1 MNMKLVQ
8 EVTASQIRNDLPTI
22 AIGDTVIVGVNIIEG
37 NKKRVQDY
45 QGLVIKMRGSGVSKS
60 FTVRK
65 NSNGVGVERVFPMN
79 SPIVAY
85 VKVVSHGKV
94 RRAKLYYLRNRVG
107 KATRVKED
115 VLATNEAKEAATE
128 AKDAE

>member
-8 EVTASQIRNDLPTI
+8 EVTATQIRSDIPEI
-22 AIGDTVIVGVNIIEG
+22 KIGDTVVVGVNIIEG

-45 QGLVIKMRGSGVSKS
+45 QGLVIKKRGEGVSKS

-65 NSNGVGVERVFPMN
+65 ISNGVGVERVFPIN
-79 SPIVAY
+79 SPIIAY

-94 RRAKLYYLRNRVG
+94 RRAKLYYLRALKG
-107 KATRVKED
+107 KASRVTQKI
-115 VLATNEAKEAATE
+115 
-128 AKDAE
+128 

>member
-37 NKKRVQDY
+37 SKKRVQDY
-45 QGLVIKMRGSGVSKS
+45 QGLVIKMKGTGVSKS

-65 NSNGVGVERVFPMN
+65 ISNGVGVERVFPMN
-79 SPIVAY
+79 SPVIAY

-94 RRAKLYYLRNRVG
+94 RRAKLYYLRDRKG
-107 KATRVKED
+107 KS
-115 VLATNEAKEAATE
+115 AKI
-128 AKDAE
+128 KQKI

>member
-1 MNMKLVQ
+1 MNMNLVK
-8 EVTASQIRNDLPTI
+8 EITATQIRTDLPEI

-45 QGLVIKMRGSGVSKS
+45 QGLVISQRGEGVSKS

-65 NSNGVGVERVFPMN
+65 NSNGVGVERVFPLN
-79 SPIVAY
+79 SPIIAY

-94 RRAKLYYLRNRVG
+94 RRAKLYYLRSRKG
-107 KATRVKED
+107 KA
-115 VLATNEAKEAATE
+115 AKVAQ
-128 AKDAE
+128 KI

>member
-8 EVTASQIRNDLPTI
+8 EVTASQIRNDIPTI

-37 NKKRVQDY
+37 SKKRVQDY
-45 QGLVIKMRGSGVSKS
+45 QGLVIKMKGTGVSKS

-65 NSNGVGVERVFPMN
+65 ISNGVGVERVFPMN
-79 SPIVAY
+79 SPVIAY

-94 RRAKLYYLRNRVG
+94 RRAKLYYLRDRKG
-107 KATRVKED
+107 KS
-115 VLATNEAKEAATE
+115 AKI
-128 AKDAE
+128 KQKI

>member
-1 MNMKLVQ
+1 MNMKLVA

-37 NKKRVQDY
+37 SKKRVQDY
-45 QGLVIKMRGSGVSKS
+45 QGLVIKMRGTGVSKS

-65 NSNGVGVERVFPMN
+65 ISNGVGVERVFPIN
-79 SPIVAY
+79 SPVIAY

-94 RRAKLYYLRNRVG
+94 RRAKLYYLRDRKG
-107 KATRVKED
+107 KS
-115 VLATNEAKEAATE
+115 AKI
-128 AKDAE
+128 KQKI

>member
-1 MNMKLVQ
+1 MNMNLVN
-8 EVTASQIRNDLPTI
+8 EVTASQIRNDIPTI

-45 QGLVIKMRGSGVSKS
+45 QGLVIKMRGSGVSRS

-65 NSNGVGVERVFPMN
+65 NSNGIGVERVFPIN

-94 RRAKLYYLRNRVG
+94 RRAKLYYLRGRKG
-107 KATRVKED
+107 KA
-115 VLATNEAKEAATE
+115 AKIQQ
-128 AKDAE
+128 KI

>member
-8 EVTASQIRNDLPTI
+8 EVTASQIRNDLPEI

-45 QGLVIKMRGSGVSKS
+45 QGLVISQRGEGVSKS

-65 NSNGVGVERVFPMN
+65 NSNGIGVERVFPLN
-79 SPIVAY
+79 SPIIAY

-94 RRAKLYYLRNRVG
+94 RRAKLYYLRGRKG
-107 KATRVKED
+107 KA
-115 VLATNEAKEAATE
+115 AKVAQ
-128 AKDAE
+128 KI

>member
-8 EVTASQIRNDLPTI
+8 EVTASQIRNDLPEI

-94 RRAKLYYLRNRVG
+94 RRAKLYYLRDRVG
-107 KATRVKED
+107 KAAKTKEKK
-115 VLATNEAKEAATE
+115 N
-128 AKDAE
+128 

>member
-22 AIGDTVIVGVNIIEG
+22 AIGDTVVVGVNIIEG
-37 NKKRVQDY
+37 TKKRVQDY
-45 QGLVIKMRGSGVSKS
+45 QGLVIKMKGTGVSRS

-65 NSNGVGVERVFPMN
+65 ISNGVGVERVFPLN
-79 SPIVAY
+79 SPVIAY

-94 RRAKLYYLRNRVG
+94 RRAKLYYLRDRKG
-107 KATRVKED
+107 KSARIKQ
-115 VLATNEAKEAATE
+115 KI
-128 AKDAE
+128 

>member
-8 EVTASQIRNDLPTI
+8 EVTASQIRNDLPEI

-94 RRAKLYYLRNRVG
+94 RRAKLYYLRGRKG
-107 KATRVKED
+107 KSARIAQKI
-115 VLATNEAKEAATE
+115 
-128 AKDAE
+128 

>member
-1 MNMKLVQ
+1 MNMKLVA

-22 AIGDTVIVGVNIIEG
+22 AIGDTVVVGVNIIEG

-45 QGLVIKMRGSGVSKS
+45 QGLVIKMRGTGVSRS

-65 NSNGVGVERVFPMN
+65 ISNGVGVERVFPLN
-79 SPIVAY
+79 SPVNAN

-94 RRAKLYYLRNRVG
+94 RRAKLYYLRDLKG
-107 KATRVKED
+107 KSARIKQ
-115 VLATNEAKEAATE
+115 KI
-128 AKDAE
+128 

>member
-1 MNMKLVQ
+1 MNMNLVKAI
-8 EVTASQIRNDLPTI
+8 TATQIRTDLPEI

-45 QGLVIKMRGSGVSKS
+45 QGLVISQRGEGVSKS

-65 NSNGVGVERVFPMN
+65 NSNGIGVERVFPLN
-79 SPIVAY
+79 SPIIAY

-94 RRAKLYYLRNRVG
+94 RRAKLYYLRGRKG
-107 KATRVKED
+107 KA
-115 VLATNEAKEAATE
+115 AKVAQ
-128 AKDAE
+128 KI

>member
-8 EVTASQIRNDLPTI
+8 EVTATQIRSDIPTI

-45 QGLVIKMRGSGVSKS
+45 QGLVIKMRGEGVSKS
-60 FTVRK
+60 FVVRK
-65 NSNGVGVERVFPMN
+65 ISNGIGVERVFPIN
-79 SPIVAY
+79 SPIIAY

-94 RRAKLYYLRNRVG
+94 RIAKLYYLRGRKG
-107 KATRVKED
+107 KS
-115 VLATNEAKEAATE
+115 AKVAQ
-128 AKDAE
+128 KI

>member
-37 NKKRVQDY
+37 SKKRVQDY
-45 QGLVIKMRGSGVSKS
+45 QGLVIKMRGTGVSKS
-60 FTVRK
+60 VTVRK
-65 NSNGVGVERVFPMN
+65 ISNGVGVERVFPMN
-79 SPIVAY
+79 SPVIAY

-94 RRAKLYYLRNRVG
+94 RRAKLYYLRDRKG
-107 KATRVKED
+107 KS
-115 VLATNEAKEAATE
+115 AKI
-128 AKDAE
+128 KQKI

>member
-1 MNMKLVQ
+1 MNMKLVA

-22 AIGDTVIVGVNIIEG
+22 SIGDTVVVGVNIIEG

-45 QGLVIKMRGSGVSKS
+45 QGLVIKMRGTGVSRS

-65 NSNGVGVERVFPMN
+65 ISNGVGVERVFPIN
-79 SPIVAY
+79 SPVVAY

-94 RRAKLYYLRNRVG
+94 RRAKLYYLRDRKG
-107 KATRVKED
+107 KSARIKQ
-115 VLATNEAKEAATE
+115 KI
-128 AKDAE
+128 

>member
-8 EVTASQIRNDLPTI
+8 EVTATQIRSDIPTI

-45 QGLVIKMRGSGVSKS
+45 QGLVIKMRGEGVSKS
-60 FTVRK
+60 FVVRK
-65 NSNGVGVERVFPMN
+65 ISNGIGVERVFPIN
-79 SPIVAY
+79 SPIIAY

-94 RRAKLYYLRNRVG
+94 RRAKLYYLRGRKG
-107 KATRVKED
+107 KS
-115 VLATNEAKEAATE
+115 AKVTQ
-128 AKDAE
+128 KI

>member
-37 NKKRVQDY
+37 SKKRVQDY
-45 QGLVIKMRGSGVSKS
+45 QGLVIKMRGTGVSKS

-65 NSNGVGVERVFPMN
+65 ISNGVGVERVFPMN
-79 SPIVAY
+79 SPVIAY

-94 RRAKLYYLRNRVG
+94 RRAKLYYLRDRVG
-107 KATRVKED
+107 KATKVKEKITSKD
-115 VLATNEAKEAATE
+115 QAAE
-128 AKDAE
+128 

>member
-37 NKKRVQDY
+37 SKKRVQDY
-45 QGLVIKMRGSGVSKS
+45 QGLVIKMRGTGVSKS

-65 NSNGVGVERVFPMN
+65 ISNGVGVERVFPMN
-79 SPIVAY
+79 SPVIAY

-94 RRAKLYYLRNRVG
+94 RRAKLYYLRDRKG
-107 KATRVKED
+107 KSAKVKQ
-115 VLATNEAKEAATE
+115 KI
-128 AKDAE
+128 